1 MQSQII
7 PISIWLNLYK
17 VQKNKIVLINNALK
31 DQYKPTFIKQKKQ
44 LRTRLNIAED
54 EIILVFAGRLHE
66 IKGIGLMLDAFKI
79 ALKQE
84 SKLRLYIVG
93 NGFYDQW
100 LPKTW
105 TMNSKISF
113 TGYLPRKELF
123 KLFTVAD
130 IGIIP
135 SLHEEFGLVA
145 IEMMMHKL
153 PIIVNNT
160 TGLSEIVRN
169 RKNGLIARKNSSYDL
184 AMKILEL
191 AGNKSLRI
199 SIGNEARKTY
209 LSKYNSPLYTEKM
222 FQVYESL
229 IPHSLS

>member
-1 MQSQII
+1 MV
-7 PISIWLNLYK
+7 YR
-17 VQKNKIVLINNALK
+17 INYEK
-31 DQYKPTFIKQKKQ
+31 RVHF
-44 LRTRLNIAED
+44 
-54 EIILVFAGRLHE
+54 
-66 IKGIGLMLDAFKI
+66 
-79 ALKQE
+79 
-84 SKLRLYIVG
+84 
-93 NGFYDQW
+93 
-100 LPKTW
+100 
-105 TMNSKISF
+105 
-113 TGYLPRKELF
+113 LF